1 MLLAYWISLVRSDAS
16 YLWQGVPY
24 PVERLAYTLVFMFA
38 VVIAAI
44 VLLRVT
50 SANKLQ
56 TDIFTTFGIFVLI
69 IGTIVYTVAFRG
81 LRLGEMAISWAIS
94 AVAIA
99 WFLRR
104 THEITSFQSSQT
116 RDAAVDASEARFQSI
131 IENAVEGVSIVNSD
145 GTRRYV
151 SPSMGRLLGF
161 EPQDLEGSKL
171 FDILAPED
179 VQRAWEMFLEV
190 RAAFGN
196 TRTAEFRYI
205 HKDKSS
211 RVLAVTAKNL
221 CDVPGVGGMV
231 VNMRDVTTQRTL
243 EHQLLQAQKMETIGQ
258 LAGGIAHDFNNLL
271 TAISG
276 RTEFLSHASNLEPG
290 QREDV
295 DEIRR
300 ATERAAGLTSQL
312 LAFSRKQL
320 LVPRVLSLN
329 QVIADT
335 EPLLRRLIGEDV
347 RIEVVTRECVSNI
360 VADSGQLGQV
370 LLNLALNAR
379 DAMPSGG
386 VLTIETSNG
395 RPAATGDTPNGEA
408 NDDYVMLRV
417 ADTGEGMD
425 DHTKAHLFEP
435 FFTTKPKG
443 KGTGLGLSTVYGV
456 VKQSNAVI
464 SVDSAPQR
472 GTEFRIYFPST
483 DQPVSAKV
491 DGPQITRKLR
501 GTERILLI
509 EDDSSVRK
517 LADRILG
524 DHGYVV
530 RVAADPHQAI
540 DLFDQSPD
548 DIDMV
553 LTDLVMPEMSGREVM
568 EQLHRKRP
576 RLRVLYVSGYT
587 DDEILRRGLHD
598 PTVWFLQKP
607 FTGAA
612 LLSTVRQVLD
622 GAEREPLMMPAVNA

>member
-1 MLLAYWISLVRSDAS
+1 LLLAYRTWLVLSAFP

-24 PVERLAYTLVFMFA
+24 PVERLAYTLIFMFG
-38 VVIAAI
+38 VVIAAMAM
-44 VLLRVT
+44 LRVT
-50 SANKLQ
+50 SQNRLQ
-56 TDIFTTFGIFVLI
+56 TDIFTTFGIFMLI

-81 LRLGEMAISWAIS
+81 LRLTEMAISWAIS
-94 AVAIA
+94 GIAIA

-104 THEITSFQSSQT
+104 THEITALESIQT
-116 RDAAVDASEARFQSI
+116 RDAAVGASEARFQSI
-131 IENAVEGVSIVNSD
+131 IENAVEGVSIINSD

-151 SPSMGRLLGF
+151 SPAMGRLLGF
-161 EPQDLEGSKL
+161 EPNELEGSKL

-179 VQRAWEMFLEV
+179 IQRAWDMFLEV

-196 TRTAEFRYI
+196 TRSGEFHYI
-205 HKDKSS
+205 HKDKTS
-211 RVLAVTAKNL
+211 RMLAVTAKNL
-221 CDVPGVGGMV
+221 CDVPGIGGMV

-243 EHQLLQAQKMETIGQ
+243 EHQLHQAQKMETIGQ

-276 RTEFLSHASNLEPG
+276 RTEFLAQASNLEPD

-347 RIEVVTRECVSNI
+347 RIEISTHQGLSNI

-379 DAMPSGG
+379 DAMPGGG
-386 VLTIETSNG
+386 VLTIETSNEN
-395 RPAATGDTPNGEA
+395 PPPNGEVLSA
-408 NDDYVMLRV
+408 GPNGDYVMLRV

-425 DHTKAHLFEP
+425 DHTKGHLFEP

-443 KGTGLGLSTVYGV
+443 KGTGLGLSTVYGI

-472 GTEFRIYFPST
+472 GTAFRIYFPCT
-483 DQPVSAKV
+483 DEPVSARL
-491 DGPQITRKLR
+491 DGPKITPKLR
-501 GTERILLI
+501 GSETILLI

-517 LADRILG
+517 LAERILG

-530 RVAADPHQAI
+530 RVAEDPRQAI
-540 DLFDQSPD
+540 EVFDQSPD
-548 DIDMV
+548 DVDMI
-553 LTDLVMPEMSGREVM
+553 LTDLVMPGMSGREVM
-568 EQLHRKRP
+568 EQLHNRRP

-622 GAEREPLMMPAVNA
+622 GAEREPLLMPAAKA